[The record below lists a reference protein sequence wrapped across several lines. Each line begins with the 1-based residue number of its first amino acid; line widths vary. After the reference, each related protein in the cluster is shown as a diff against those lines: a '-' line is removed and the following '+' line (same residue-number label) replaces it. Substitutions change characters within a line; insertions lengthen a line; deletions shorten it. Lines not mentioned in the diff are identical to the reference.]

1 MPRDHYR
8 ALEDLVRGDARPLT
22 TSELARLVGLSA
34 TFIRTEIRGGHL
46 RAVAVGRGRKRVYRI
61 LQREA
66 IRYAR
71 QLGVLRIVGKKPG
84 IGILPAEDNEDASG
98 SSRSSPRNT
107 SMET

>member
-22 TSELARLVGLSA
+22 TSELAGLVGLSA

-61 LQREA
+61 LHREA

-71 QLGVLRIVGKKPG
+71 QLGVLRIVGKKSG
-84 IGILPAEDNEDASG
+84 IDILPADNEDASG
-98 SSRSSPRNT
+98 SSCSSPADV